1 MYCSLIPDK
10 QAQAVR
16 ENPLL
21 SCPAELVLT
30 RSSSGVPPI
39 TADWSP
45 VRHHSLKLPADR
57 NTPRI
62 AMKTT
67 LALLLASALMAGVS
81 GRGPLV
87 TFTDPPLPS
96 GFPDPPLASD
106 FPDPPLASGFP
117 DPPLASGF
125 PDPPLATGI
134 ALLRNV
140 YANHRNPS
148 QVPDSR
154 LEDLAK
160 SHGCVSGNSQIQGSW
175 QNVEILNTYSSTA
188 SYTIACNSQMIQ
200 GWPSSLGDLEK
211 IYNNNRVGCSA
222 PTNCDCALCYYVN
235 V

>member
-1 MYCSLIPDK
+1 MVPKKSRFFPKGPNFAIVASFRAKSRIPNPVSERLQMYCSLIPDK

-30 RSSSGVPPI
+30 RSPSGVPPI

-87 TFTDPPLPS
+87 K
-96 GFPDPPLASD
+96 FPDRRPTT
-106 FPDPPLASGFP
+106 GFWLP
-117 DPPLASGF
+117 RSTTD
-125 PDPPLATGI
+125 
-134 ALLRNV
+134 
-140 YANHRNPS
+140 
-148 QVPDSR
+148 
-154 LEDLAK
+154 K
-160 SHGCVSGNSQIQGSW
+160 SFW
-175 QNVEILNTYSSTA
+175 
-188 SYTIACNSQMIQ
+188 
-200 GWPSSLGDLEK
+200 D
-211 IYNNNRVGCSA
+211 
-222 PTNCDCALCYYVN
+222 
-235 V
+235 

>member
-30 RSSSGVPPI
+30 RSPSEVPPI

-117 DPPLASGF
+117 DPPLA
-125 PDPPLATGI
+125 TGL
-134 ALLRNV
+134 ALLANV
-140 YANHRNPS
+140 YAKHINPS

-175 QNVEILNTYSSTA
+175 QIVEILNTYSSTA
-188 SYTIACNSQMIQ
+188 SSNIACNWQMIQ
-200 GWPSSLGDLEK
+200 GWPSSLGDLDK
-211 IYNNNRVGCSA
+211 MFNNNRFGCSA
-222 PTNCDCALCYYVN
+222 PTNCDCALCFYGN
-235 V
+235 A

>member
-1 MYCSLIPDK
+1 
-10 QAQAVR
+10 
-16 ENPLL
+16 
-21 SCPAELVLT
+21 
-30 RSSSGVPPI
+30 
-39 TADWSP
+39 
-45 VRHHSLKLPADR
+45 
-57 NTPRI
+57 
-62 AMKTT
+62 MKTA

-87 TFTDPPLPS
+87 TFT
-96 GFPDPPLASD
+96 
-106 FPDPPLASGFP
+106 DPPLASGFP

-160 SHGCVSGNSQIQGSW
+160 SKGCVSVNSQIGAYGWSVHIGGSLGGS
-175 QNVEILNTYSSTA
+175 IPYH
-188 SYTIACNSQMIQ
+188 TIVCNSQMIQ

-222 PTNCDCALCYYVN
+222 PTNCDCALCFYGN
-235 V
+235 A